1 MRLTVIGAG
10 PGGYESALE
19 ALKRGFD
26 VTLVSD
32 GPVGGTCL
40 NEGCI
45 PTKCLCR
52 NAEFLED
59 LSMAGEFGV
68 EASWKVDFSRVMAR
82 KEQVIG
88 ELRSGVEF
96 LLRKLDLVYGKAE
109 IKDGGTVV
117 VGDRE
122 IESDFILIA
131 TGSVSAS
138 LPIPGAELCVSSKEM
153 LSLEEVPRRLCVI
166 GAGVIGLEFA
176 SIYRAFGSEVTVLEY
191 CRDILPRF
199 DTDLSKRLKQTL
211 LKKGISIVTS
221 AKVEAVEK
229 QGSALSVRYVSKEK
243 PFVVEADTV
252 LMAVGRRPALESLDF
267 ASAGIETTPRG
278 VIVNRYMETSLPGVY
293 AVGDIT
299 GGIMLAHAAVFQGK
313 RALNHIAAGCPSSG
327 DVDGIDLGL
336 VPAVV
341 FTSPEAAMVGK
352 TEEDC
357 VSEGLKFRVLKSFFR
372 ANGKAK
378 SAGAPEGYCKI
389 IVSEE
394 EGKILGCH
402 LFGAHASDLIE
413 EIAVAMA
420 AGMTARELS
429 EVIHPHPTLS
439 EVIQSALDA

>member
-1 MRLTVIGAG
+1 MKLTVIGAG

-19 ALKRGFD
+19 ALKRGFE

-59 LSMAGEFGV
+59 LSRAEEFGV
-68 EASWKVDFSRVMAR
+68 EASWKVDFSRIMER
-82 KEQVIG
+82 KERVVG

-96 LLRKLDLVYGKAE
+96 LLRKLDLVYGKASL
-109 IKDGGTVV
+109 KDGKTVV
-117 VGDRE
+117 VGERE
-122 IESDFILIA
+122 IKSDFILIA
-131 TGSVSAS
+131 TGSVSSS

-153 LSLEEVPRRLCVI
+153 LSLEEVPKRLCVI

-176 SIYRAFGSEVTVLEY
+176 SIYRSFGSEVTVLEY

-199 DTDLSKRLKQTL
+199 DTDLAKRLKQTL
-211 LKKGISIVTS
+211 SKKGISIVTS
-221 AKVEAVEK
+221 AKVEAVGK
-229 QGSALSVRYVSKEK
+229 TAGGLSVRYVSKDNE
-243 PFVVEADTV
+243 FSVEADTV
-252 LMAVGRRPALESLDF
+252 LMAVGRRPALGSLDF
-267 ASAGIETTPRG
+267 ASAGIETTPKG
-278 VIVNRYMETSLPGVY
+278 VVVNRYMETSVPGVY

-299 GGIMLAHAAVFQGK
+299 GGMMLAHAAVFQGK

-327 DVDGIDLGL
+327 DVDSIDLAL
-336 VPAVV
+336 VPAAV

-352 TEEDC
+352 TEEEC
-357 VSEGLKFRVLKSFFR
+357 KAEGLQYRCLKSFYR
-372 ANGKAK
+372 ANGKAL

-389 IVSEE
+389 IVSAPD
-394 EGKILGCH
+394 GKIFGCH
-402 LFGAHASDLIE
+402 LFGAHAADLVE
-413 EIAVAMA
+413 EVAVAMA
-420 AGMTARELS
+420 SGMTARGLS

-439 EVIQSALDA
+439 EVILGALNS